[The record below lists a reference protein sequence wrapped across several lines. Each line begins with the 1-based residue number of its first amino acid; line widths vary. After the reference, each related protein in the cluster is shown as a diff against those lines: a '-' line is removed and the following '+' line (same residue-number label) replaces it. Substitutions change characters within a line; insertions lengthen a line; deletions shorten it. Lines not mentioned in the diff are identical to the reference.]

1 MSNWKYLVEDVGNSA
16 SVDSLQGMLNDSGSQ
31 GWELV
36 SMMILPSGGKLVAI
50 FKKSSGESTQ
60 N

>member
-1 MSNWKYLVEDVGNSA
+1 MSEWKYLVEDVGISA
-16 SVDSLQGMLNDSGSQ
+16 SVDSLQELLDDSGSQ

-36 SMMILPSGGKLVAI
+36 SIMILPAGGKLIAI
-50 FKKSSGESTQ
+50 FKKPSGTLPQ

>member
-1 MSNWKYLVEDVGNSA
+1 MSEWKYLVEDVGISA
-16 SVDSLQGMLNDSGSQ
+16 SVDSLQELLDDSGSQ

-36 SMMILPSGGKLVAI
+36 SIMILPAGGKLIAI
-50 FKKSSGESTQ
+50 FKKPSGMLTQ

>member
-1 MSNWKYLVEDVGNSA
+1 MSEWKYLVEDVGISA
-16 SVDSLQGMLNDSGSQ
+16 SVDSLQELLDDSGSQ

-36 SMMILPSGGKLVAI
+36 SIGKLIAI
-50 FKKSSGESTQ
+50 FKKPSGTLPQ